1 MKNHFSRVVDDQ
13 NSERLQQGSNLFV
26 CVCVCVY
33 FRAKCLLEVQVAP
46 KNLIAICFWQICN
59 LLKFDR

>member
-26 CVCVCVY
+26 CVCVCL
-33 FRAKCLLEVQVAP
+33 FPSKMFARSSSGAEK
-46 KNLIAICFWQICN
+46 FDCN
-59 LLKFDR
+59 LFLADLQPAQI